1 MATTKKATSTKAPA
15 AYKRTEAPKAKAPA
29 PSQVTT
35 PCAEGRKAHS
45 WTDIKETITGRNE
58 AGTAVYTVRSHR
70 CKVCGLKEDNRRWSR
85 AVRKGEDVS
94 KVARR

>member
-1 MATTKKATSTKAPA
+1 MATKKARGPKAA
-15 AYKRTEAPKAKAPA
+15 AEATAVPENAKAPA
-29 PSQVTT
+29 PSQVTG

-45 WTDIKETITGRNE
+45 WTDIKETITGRNA

>member
-1 MATTKKATSTKAPA
+1 MATTKKAQSAKAPA
-15 AYKRTEAPKAKAPA
+15 PTKRTTTPKPKTPA
-29 PSQVTT
+29 PSQVTGR
-35 PCAEGRKAHS
+35 CADDRKAHS
-45 WTDIKETITGRNE
+45 WTDIEETITGRNE

-70 CKVCGLKEDNRRWSR
+70 CKVCGLREDNRRWSR